1 MQPPDASA
9 GLIGRKG
16 KQVPTTAAIFLF
28 LAAAVIS
35 VFAFVSIVV
44 WVSTPA
50 RERQARDRLALLKT
64 LAENPSE
71 QAKQVLDLLR
81 QEDAL
86 RHERREREQRKGWI
100 TGGLITMAAGVG
112 IGLMLGLV
120 GDRDSWTVALG
131 VSIIPSL
138 IGCVLLGVG
147 LFSHGR
153 VVRPDR
159 ETRSK

>member
-1 MQPPDASA
+1 MQPPDAST
-9 GLIGRKG
+9 GLIRRKG

-28 LAAAVIS
+28 LAAAVIA
-35 VFAFVSIVV
+35 VFAFASIVV

-86 RHERREREQRKGWI
+86 RHERREREERKGWI
-100 TGGLITMAAGVG
+100 AGGIITMSVG
-112 IGLMLGLV
+112 IGLGLMLALV

-131 VSIIPSL
+131 VSLIPLL
-138 IGCVLLGVG
+138 IGCALLGVG
-147 LFSHGR
+147 LFSR
-153 VVRPDR
+153 RPIVRPDR
-159 ETRSK
+159 ETR

>member
-9 GLIGRKG
+9 GLIRRKG
-16 KQVPTTAAIFLF
+16 QKVQFNAAIFLF
-28 LAAAVIS
+28 LAAAVIA
-35 VFAFVSIVV
+35 VFAFASIVV

-64 LAENPSE
+64 LAENPTE
-71 QAKQVLDLLR
+71 QAREVLDLLR

-86 RHERREREQRKGWI
+86 RRERREREERKGWI
-100 TGGLITMAAGVG
+100 VGGLVTMSVG
-112 IGLMLGLV
+112 IGLGLMLALV
-120 GDRDSWTVALG
+120 GDRDSWNVALG
-131 VSIIPSL
+131 VSLIPFL

-147 LFSHGR
+147 LLSRRR

-159 ETRSK
+159 ETR

>member
-1 MQPPDASA
+1 MRALVSSVE
-9 GLIGRKG
+9 RG
-16 KQVPTTAAIFLF
+16 KTVGTTPAIFLF
-28 LAAAVIS
+28 LAAAVIA
-35 VFAFVSIVV
+35 VFAFLSIVV

-86 RHERREREQRKGWI
+86 RRERREREERKGWI
-100 TGGLITMAAGVG
+100 TGGLITMAVG
-112 IGLMLGLV
+112 IGLGLMLALV
-120 GDRDSWTVALG
+120 GNRDSWTVALG
-131 VSIIPSL
+131 VSLIPFL

-147 LFSHGR
+147 LSSR
-153 VVRPDR
+153 RPIVRPDR
-159 ETRSK
+159 ETR